1 MERGK
6 IVRSLIYKF
15 TERFA
20 VKLIGFVLGI
30 LLARLLSPEIAGQ
43 VALLEVFVNLSF
55 TLIDEGINSAL
66 VQTKNADER
75 DYTTV
80 FVITLGLALFAVA
93 VLEAAAPAIA
103 GYYRS
108 PEITLPLRVYAF
120 SLLFSSFNSIQVA
133 RLQREMRFR
142 EMMLCNLAATVIA
155 GGLGVALA

>member
-75 DYTTV
+75 DYMTV

-108 PEITLPLRVYAF
+108 PEITLPLRVYAYEREYAWCRQRACECGCGR
-120 SLLFSSFNSIQVA
+120 SAHANGYA
-133 RLQREMRFR
+133 RDRVREPR
-142 EMMLCNLAATVIA
+142 AH
-155 GGLGVALA
+155 GLP